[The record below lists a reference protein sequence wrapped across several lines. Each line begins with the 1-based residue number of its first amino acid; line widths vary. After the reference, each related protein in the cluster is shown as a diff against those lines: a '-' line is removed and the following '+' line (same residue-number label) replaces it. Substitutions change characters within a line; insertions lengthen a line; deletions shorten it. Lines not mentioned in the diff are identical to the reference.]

1 MSKPI
6 KHIKTQQPKKSFGAL
21 RNLEGHHQPHHQDI
35 ARHSLEQS
43 SPLTRRRMLREICF
57 LSFHVEIF
65 TCKKAVTSNHKQPKL
80 QPPTTAQPLQSHC
93 KATARARFNVS
104 DKMVWEF
111 RCVVNTLA
119 TAGTA
124 NNAGPTEYIHSP
136 PEKKGRSCWIPP

>member
-6 KHIKTQQPKKSFGAL
+6 KHIKTQQPKKILWSPAKPGRASATPS
-21 RNLEGHHQPHHQDI
+21 GHSK
-35 ARHSLEQS
+35 RHSLEQS

-119 TAGTA
+119 AAGTA
-124 NNAGPTEYIHSP
+124 NNAGPTEYIRSP
-136 PEKKGRSCWIPP
+136 LEKKGRSCWIPP